1 MKYLPSAIV
10 VSLMPLMLW
19 TGSLQAQ
26 SQAAG
31 QENEA
36 AYALLSAADYKAA
49 AAAYQGIITGYPTD
63 ILVQSATVQL
73 GICQFYLGE
82 FDKALA
88 SLEKSKT
95 GPALAPEQVELISNL
110 NAQILAA
117 KAMSLPPTDANR
129 KGIFEQAIKSYTE
142 FISKYPKSSDL
153 EAVNYGRALCEYQIS
168 DFEKAAANLRENIQK
183 FPTTPTIDG
192 SKNLLAIT
200 LATQGGE
207 MLSKDG
213 GDKDKGLDLLKQAE
227 ELLRGI
233 ITGKK
238 DLALVN
244 DANFQLGEILFMRAA
259 FSPEADRK
267 GIYEQA
273 AGAYMAVLPKEDIV
287 AMQEVK
293 VKSYGPQKIA
303 ALRAKN
309 LPLKNKLDKE
319 NERELKKL
327 AEISA
332 KPDQTAQALLKLGE
346 IFFNAGKYNESRVVI
361 THVEPFLTSDDEKM
375 RALYYTTM
383 GYVVQNAM
391 DSALQGYEKFQ
402 GAYKGKLIG
411 ENLPFLIGNMI
422 LAKGDNAG
430 SIPYFEESIQTYP
443 AGRLSGL
450 SVAQK
455 AQAQLGLKQ
464 YDEALKT
471 FQDSLQKNP
480 SPDVGVVA
488 QFGIANIYR
497 DTSKWDDAIKAFQV
511 TVEKYPSTPQAMESA
526 YWVAACTQQ
535 KGDNA
540 GAIPLLEKFLASN
553 AESPLVPL
561 ATFVLG
567 NAQIATGQSEV
578 GVASLA
584 KVAAEFPDSPP
595 APFTYFARAQVFA
608 AKQNVDEVNKL
619 MREFIEKY
627 PKDEKVYFAYNSI
640 GQNASTAGKVDEAIA
655 TWKEFVERYPENPK
669 APSAL
674 VIVSELQ
681 RTTAER
687 LATNYTSL
695 NEADRVK
702 WKDAVDGSS
711 ATIEALL
718 TKYPQSGDVS
728 AALQSYLASQ
738 RMLIRSELKDD
749 SAVEASF
756 QAQAEQASDAG
767 ARSKILFALSGFI
780 AEKDKPRALAKM
792 SEAYSSE
799 VVYGPKDIDVYGLAL
814 VDSGKLDEAQAVFE
828 KLAADYPA
836 PAGVAPNAA
845 PPLVQEAQATSIFGK
860 GRVAQQRGQTVEAG
874 QFFQQLKSTYPW
886 SPKVLEADYG
896 IAQSLRSQKKSDE
909 AMALLGGIIRAQNAT
924 AELRANSFLL
934 YGHIMKDKMATETDP
949 KKKAENCGAAIDF
962 FMKISQFYAG
972 VPIAAA
978 EGLWEGGQLLEL
990 QAATLTE
997 ESDPKKSAQ
1006 LTRAKACYAQLEKEF
1021 PSDKHV
1027 DQAKQRLQALG
1038 GM

>member
-640 GQNASTAGKVDEAIA
+640 GQNASTAGKVDEAIV
-655 TWKEFVERYPENPK
+655 TWKEFVERYPEDPK

-702 WKDAVDGSS
+702 WKEAVDGSS

-749 SAVEASF
+749 AAVEASF

-990 QAATLTE
+990 QASTLTE
-997 ESDPKKSAQ
+997 ESKPKKSEQ
-1006 LTRAKACYAQLEKEF
+1006 LARAKACYAQLEKEF